1 MPRSTATISMIPYER
16 IRQVAITD
24 VRAKKE
30 YGMNFGKKKEKVTMD
45 KMVKEE
51 ANIVEF
57 PVEKVDIGT
66 QAQVSEKSTP
76 TMTQEDY
83 NRISDMMLSKIESGA
98 LQHQS
103 YSDDKTSNG
112 DYFREG
118 FMIASGMS
126 VATILAFGVVKAAEF
141 GIKAI
146 LSSKADSS
154 K

>member
-1 MPRSTATISMIPYER
+1 
-16 IRQVAITD
+16 
-24 VRAKKE
+24 
-30 YGMNFGKKKEKVTMD
+30 MD

-51 ANIVEF
+51 ANIVEL
-57 PVEKVDIGT
+57 PVEKVDIDT

-76 TMTQEDY
+76 TMTQNDY
-83 NRISDMMLSKIESGA
+83 DQITNMMLSKIESGA
-98 LQHQS
+98 FEQHQS

>member
-1 MPRSTATISMIPYER
+1 MSNTATISMIPYEQ
-16 IRQVAITD
+16 IKQVAITN
-24 VRAKKE
+24 VKAKKE

-51 ANIVEF
+51 ANIVEL
-57 PVEKVDIGT
+57 PSESVEVD
-66 QAQVSEKSTP
+66 TP
-76 TMTQEDY
+76 TQCSGQPSLMTQNDY
-83 NRISDMMLSKIESGA
+83 DQITNMMLSKIESGA
-98 LQHQS
+98 FEQHQS